1 VVTVHNGMPDT
12 PSLPLAGPNGKT
24 VRMTMVARFQE
35 QKDHALLLGA
45 LSGLTDL
52 PWELDFIGDGPLQ
65 PAVEAQARRL
75 GIDGRVNFLG
85 LRRDV
90 AERLAHSQLFV
101 LATRWEGF
109 PYTILE
115 AMRAGLPV
123 VASDVGG
130 VQEAVAHGET
140 GYLVPRGDEPALRQR
155 LSEVLTSPELRR
167 RLGAAGR
174 QRFEG
179 TFTFD
184 RMIDKT
190 AAVYHEAAGASPEPR
205 H

>member
-1 VVTVHNGMPDT
+1 ME
-12 PSLPLAGPNGKT
+12 
-24 VRMTMVARFQE
+24 M
-35 QKDHALLLGA
+35 
-45 LSGLTDL
+45 
-52 PWELDFIGDGPLQ
+52 PWELDLIGDGPLQ
-65 PAVEAQARRL
+65 LAVEAQARRL
-75 GIDGRVNFLG
+75 GIAERVRFLG

-90 AERLAHSQLFV
+90 AERLAQSQLFV

-130 VQEAVAHGET
+130 VREAVVHGET
-140 GYLVPRGDEPALRQR
+140 GLLVPRGDEQALRQR
-155 LSEVLTSPELRR
+155 LSEMLASVDLRQ

-174 QRFEG
+174 RRFEA
-179 TFTFD
+179 TFTFA

-190 AAVYHEAAGASPEPR
+190 AAVYSRGSRAADKDWRRARGRRSCRDGVVEPPTAPANR
-205 H
+205 SRERDSSTGRV